1 MNWESRFARRTRLMR
16 RSTVREILKH
26 MARPGMISFA
36 GGLPAP
42 ELFPMD
48 QVKAASEAV
57 LNANGARALQY
68 GESEGIPELRDYI
81 AKRFSKNGREV
92 KRENVVI
99 TSGGQQALDL
109 IGRVLLDSGDKVL
122 VENPTY
128 LALLSAWRPYGPE
141 FIPLETSVEGGQATF
156 DFEDLTQKL
165 SLNPK
170 VLYLVPN
177 FQNPQGTTLS
187 VAGRKQLLSAVSKT
201 ETLIVEDD
209 PYGELRYDGEFAP
222 SIFELAGPNAHN
234 VVNVG
239 TFSKVLAPGFR
250 VGWAVGPAE
259 LIDKL
264 VLSRQAMDLHTST
277 FTQLVI
283 WELIRTGVLDAQL
296 PILRER
302 YRERRELMLA
312 EMEKQFPSTV
322 RWTRP
327 EGGMFLMVELPEG
340 VSARELGAKALEKNV
355 LFVPGDDFH
364 LEGGHNTFRLNFSNA
379 SKEMIREGIRRLGEL
394 LRENLP
400 APTSKN
406 PPEKVPAGVA

>member
-1 MNWESRFARRTRLMR
+1 MNWESRFARRTRLMK

-42 ELFPMD
+42 ELFPID

-57 LNANGARALQY
+57 LNANGTRALQY

-81 AKRFSKNGREV
+81 AKRFSKNGCEV
-92 KRENVVI
+92 TRENVVI

-141 FIPLETSVEGGQATF
+141 FIPLETSVQERQTTF
-156 DFEDLTQKL
+156 DFADLTQKL
-165 SLNPK
+165 SLDPK

-187 VAGRKQLLSAVSKT
+187 FAGREQLLSAVSKT

-209 PYGELRYDGEFAP
+209 PYGELRYDGEFPP
-222 SIFELAGPNAHN
+222 SIFELAGANAHN

-264 VLSRQAMDLHTST
+264 VLSRQGMDLHTST

-394 LRENLP
+394 LKENLP
-400 APTSKN
+400 APESKN

>member
-1 MNWESRFARRTRLMR
+1 
-16 RSTVREILKH
+16 

-42 ELFPMD
+42 ELFPIE

-57 LNANGARALQY
+57 LRTNSTRALQY

-81 AKRFSKNGREV
+81 ARRFSKNEREV

-141 FIPLETSVEGGQATF
+141 FIALETTVEGGQATF
-156 DFEDLTQKL
+156 EFNDLAQKL

-209 PYGELRYDGEFAP
+209 PYGELRYDGEFPP
-222 SIFELAGPNAHN
+222 SIFELAGPNGHN

-264 VLSRQAMDLHTST
+264 VLSRQGMDLHTST

-302 YRERRELMLA
+302 YRERRELMMA
-312 EMEKQFPSTV
+312 EMEKQFPSSV

-327 EGGMFLMVELPEG
+327 EGGMFLMVQLPEG
-340 VSARELGAKALEKNV
+340 ISARELAARALEKNV

-379 SKEMIREGIRRLGEL
+379 SREMICEGIRRLGEL
-394 LRENLP
+394 LKENLP
-400 APTSKN
+400 ASASKN

>member
-1 MNWESRFARRTRLMR
+1 MNWESRFARRTRLMK

-42 ELFPMD
+42 ELFPID

-57 LNANGARALQY
+57 LNANGTRALQY

-81 AKRFSKNGREV
+81 AKWFSKNGCEV
-92 KRENVVI
+92 TRENVVI

-141 FIPLETSVEGGQATF
+141 FIPLETSVQGGQATF
-156 DFEDLTQKL
+156 DFDDLAQKL

-264 VLSRQAMDLHTST
+264 VLSRQGMDLHTST

-312 EMEKQFPSTV
+312 EMEKQFPPSV

-327 EGGMFLMVELPEG
+327 EGGMFLMVALPEG
-340 VSARELGAKALEKNV
+340 ISARELGAKALEKNV

-394 LRENLP
+394 LKENLP
-400 APTSKN
+400 AATSKN
-406 PPEKVPAGVA
+406 PPEEIPAGVA